1 MRRRGQPRRLRILEL
16 EIEMNGESAPIYFTP
31 GDVQANAGMRDDA
44 IVSFERGMDIAPEDW
59 TPFFQEQLDRLR
71 RP

>member
-1 MRRRGQPRRLRILEL
+1 
-16 EIEMNGESAPIYFTP
+16 MNGESAPIYFTL

-44 IVSFERGMDIAPEDW
+44 IVSFERGMDIAPEGW